1 MWLFDRSVVMAGIFL
16 CIMAMI
22 DTLGLST
29 RVSGVLT
36 GRLALSLSLF
46 NVIILAAR
54 LSNLL
59 QAPIVGSMAD
69 FAIRENLPS
78 SWMLARIRVLIGFST
93 LGVFLGAFFTPW
105 FVRVF
110 ILVMNRYEEKKT
122 VWRTFL
128 SFLPPGQWRNLIGCF
143 QLPTYEGFFAYYRYF
158 KRLPMDVLVW
168 HILVTGFYTVGVL
181 STIFAAVLKPELRA
195 TAIQLSGIVNGVAT
209 FLLFLIVDPPA
220 AHITDQCIQKK
231 RPQEDIFALNLF
243 LITTKF
249 LGTLLAQLLIVLM
262 GHFVVWVSRG
272 IFSFF
277 WHG

>member
-1 MWLFDRSVVMAGIFL
+1 MGVFDRSVVIAGMFL

-69 FAIRENLPS
+69 FAVQHQLSS
-78 SWMLARIRVLIGFST
+78 SWMLAKIRILIGFST
-93 LGVFLGAFFTPW
+93 LGVLLGAFLTPW

-110 ILVMNRYEEKKT
+110 VLVMNRYEEQKT
-122 VWRTFL
+122 VWRTFF
-128 SFLPPGQWRNLIGCF
+128 SFFPPGEWRHIFGCF
-143 QLPTYEGFFAYYRYF
+143 QFPTYEVFFRYF
-158 KRLPMDVLVW
+158 RYFRRLPWDVLVW
-168 HILVTGFYTVGVL
+168 HIFVTGFYTVGVL

-195 TAIQLSGIVNGVAT
+195 TAIQLSGIVNGLAT
-209 FLLFLIVDPPA
+209 FLLFTIVDPPA
-220 AHITDQCIQKK
+220 AH
-231 RPQEDIFALNLF
+231 
-243 LITTKF
+243 
-249 LGTLLAQLLIVLM
+249 
-262 GHFVVWVSRG
+262 
-272 IFSFF
+272 
-277 WHG
+277 